1 MANLSVD
8 ELSPLMFHA
17 SRAPL
22 KSDMRSTWQKRLSLL
37 FVLLA
42 VGFERLTF
50 YSLSGNLILFLTSD
64 HIRWTSRHSLN
75 ASFIFF
81 GNESID
87 EYHHNIF
94 LFSVYLTKGTSYAS
108 TLFFSWISDAK
119 VGRVKTIVIGFLI
132 YIAGY
137 VFFPLFSRGE
147 VYKVIC
153 DGPPVH
159 IHESAP
165 YFHEKCS
172 IQITATL
179 VITAIGIGA
188 VEANMAVLGAEQIRG
203 QKATTQYFAQYYTAV
218 NIGSFLAYGIIAYVQ
233 QNRSY
238 HVGYLISTGLLAF
251 TLVLFVAGYKCYIP
265 VQPHDSVVTNF
276 FPVMINAFRSWRT
289 RPQRTRNIHR
299 NHRFSRKALRASD
312 QLDISDNLTFDGNE
326 QSRSFLD
333 YAKVE
338 YNGQFPGRVVDDI
351 KALRRIIVM
360 FVLLI
365 PYWLLYV
372 QSDTTFIVQG
382 VHMRVP
388 KFQSETRRMPVVWL
402 SLSDQIVIIL
412 ILFIFNACICS
423 HLHVKNRLFSIKLRF
438 ILGMLAAT
446 LSMCLTGIVEI
457 FRQQGCSSSFP
468 QTIGD
473 TVYNTSAMSVFYQ
486 LPQYVSMGVSEV
498 FASVASLEFAYLT
511 APQSAQSFVMSL
523 RFCSVGL
530 SSFLASGYMNIYDG
544 LNANFSITNSECKDA
559 EKPQLFYVYFFVL
572 AGIQLIFLFV
582 FLACDRRF
590 RIIKASEHRFNTR
603 LFIGPNVGTSD
614 T

>member
-1 MANLSVD
+1 MADLSVH

-22 KSDMRSTWQKRLSLL
+22 KTDMRSTWQKRLSML

-50 YSLSGNLILFLTSD
+50 YSLSGNLILFLTSH

-81 GNESID
+81 GA
-87 EYHHNIF
+87 
-94 LFSVYLTKGTSYAS
+94 SYAS
-108 TLFFSWISDAK
+108 ALFFSWISDAK

-132 YIAGY
+132 YIVGY
-137 VFFPLFSRGE
+137 VFFPLFSHGE

-153 DGPPVH
+153 GGPPVH

-172 IQITATL
+172 IQITAAL

-188 VEANMAVLGAEQIRG
+188 VEANIAVLGAEQIRG

-218 NIGSFLAYGIIAYVQ
+218 NLGSFLAYGIIAYVQ

-238 HVGYLISTGLLAF
+238 HVGYLISIGLLAF
-251 TLVLFVAGYKCYIP
+251 TLVLFLAGYKYYIP
-265 VQPHDSVVTNF
+265 VKPHDSVVTNF

-312 QLDISDNLTFDGNE
+312 QLDISENLAFDGNE

-338 YNGQFPGRVVDDI
+338 YNGQFPDRVVDDI

-360 FVLLI
+360 FILLI

-372 QSDTTFIVQG
+372 Q
-382 VHMRVP
+382 
-388 KFQSETRRMPVVWL
+388 
-402 SLSDQIVIIL
+402 
-412 ILFIFNACICS
+412 
-423 HLHVKNRLFSIKLRF
+423 LRF
-438 ILGMLAAT
+438 ILGMLAAA

-457 FRQQGCSSSFP
+457 FRQQSCSSSFP

-473 TVYNTSAMSVFYQ
+473 TVYNASDMSVFYQ

-498 FASVASLEFAYLT
+498 FASIASLEFAYLT

-572 AGIQLIFLFV
+572 AGIQIILLFV

-603 LFIGPNVGTSD
+603 LFIGSNVGTSD